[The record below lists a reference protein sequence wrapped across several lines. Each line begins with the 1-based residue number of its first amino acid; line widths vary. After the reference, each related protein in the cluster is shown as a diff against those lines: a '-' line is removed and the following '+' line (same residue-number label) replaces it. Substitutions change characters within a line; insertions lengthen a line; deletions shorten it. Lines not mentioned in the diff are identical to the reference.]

1 MGIMDRVRSWFTG
14 WLLQEGGPEYTT
26 YYDRV
31 ELMRSYRAG
40 KQRPQIKV
48 KYLQPDD
55 NLTINFC
62 SLIVDRTVSLLFG
75 NGIEFDMGEED
86 TKEVGEDGKKVVGNK
101 QAYVD
106 AVMDANKQEILFH
119 RAGIL
124 GSESGDCYIKIVPG
138 GIEHEGVLYP
148 RLIVLD
154 PMLMRMECDP
164 QDFEKITSYNISYNA
179 REQGREVAYWE
190 RTQHKGK
197 AIYTLDGKLI
207 RAGLKDDKGQDI
219 SDDSMWEVVTMKSN
233 DASSGKWV
241 VIEPIIPWEYNFP
254 PIVHWQNLP
263 NPVSANGVPDLTD
276 DVRVLQDSINFSAS
290 NIRKIIRLH
299 AQPTTIGKGFNAT
312 KVDVEPGKMLLIPAD
327 ADVKNLEMQS
337 DLSSSNAFLL
347 MLRQAL
353 FDITRTVDISS
364 MADKL
369 GALTNF
375 GLRVLYADAL
385 FKLGTKRELYGDGI
399 EELVRRLLILNG
411 MDEDPGEIIWPDML
425 PENDVEKLNTQ
436 RQEMDLKLKSPQT
449 VASERGI
456 DFEKEQVLLSEVKD
470 NSASEDE
477 MIARLINRGQT

>member
-31 ELMRSYRAG
+31 ELIRSYRAG
-40 KQRPQIKV
+40 KQRPQLKV
-48 KYLQPDD
+48 KPMQPDD

-62 SLIVDRTVSLLFG
+62 SLIGDRSVSLLFG
-75 NGIEFDMGEED
+75 NGIEFDMGDD
-86 TKEVGEDGKKVVGNK
+86 TAKQEYIDGI
-101 QAYVD
+101 
-106 AVMDANKQEILFH
+106 MDANKQEILFH
-119 RAGIL
+119 RLGIL
-124 GSESGDCYIKIVPG
+124 GVEAGDCYLKIIPNG
-138 GIEHEGVLYP
+138 LTTGDKIFH
-148 RLIVLD
+148 RLIAID
-154 PMLMRMECDP
+154 PLWVQMECDP
-164 QDFEKITSYNISYNA
+164 QDFEHINAYNIRYDV
-179 REQGREVAYWE
+179 RELVGRTMREVAYWE
-190 RTQHKGK
+190 RTQHKNAIIATEKGIFYDPGK
-197 AIYTLDGKLI
+197 DV
-207 RAGLKDDKGQDI
+207 
-219 SDDSMWEVVTMKSN
+219 DDSKWEVVTLKSN
-233 DASSGKWV
+233 DASGGKWV
-241 VIEPIIPWEYNFP
+241 VIEPIIEWDYAFP

-263 NPVSANGVPDLTD
+263 NPVSANGMPDLTE
-276 DVRVLQDSINFSAS
+276 DVIRLQDAINFIAS
-290 NIRKIIRLH
+290 DEKKINRLH
-299 AQPTTIGKGFNAT
+299 AHPITVGRGFNA
-312 KVDVEPGKMLLIPAD
+312 KELDVEPGKMIVLGDKEAD
-327 ADVKNLEMQS
+327 IYNVEMQS
-337 DLSSSNAFLL
+337 DLAATNSFLL